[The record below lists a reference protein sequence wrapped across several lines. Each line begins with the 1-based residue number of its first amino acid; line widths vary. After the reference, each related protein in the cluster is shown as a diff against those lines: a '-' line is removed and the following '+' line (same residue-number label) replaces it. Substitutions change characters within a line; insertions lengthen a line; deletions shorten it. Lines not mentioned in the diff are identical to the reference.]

1 MNTNTNELKAEIA
14 RHGDTMMT
22 LAEKLDISTV
32 SLSLKVNGKRDF
44 KQREIAKIKE
54 IYGLTNDRADAIFF
68 TLNVS

>member
-14 RHGDTMMT
+14 RHGDTMLT

-44 KQREIAKIKE
+44 RQREIAKIKE
-54 IYGLTNDRADAIFF
+54 IYQLSNDRADAIFF
-68 TLNVS
+68 ALNVS